1 MTQRAQDAGP
11 RRRRRRLGV
20 PFADEAFLS
29 RLERLHLLAKRLAA
43 RGHPGQRRS
52 RRLGDGLEFADHRD
66 YAAGDD
72 IRFIDWPY
80 YARMEKLLL
89 RLFHEHSEADVVLL
103 LDTSASMAPGG
114 DVRHA
119 AKAAP
124 GGAMEK
130 FNYARRAAAALAYV
144 AMGSLERVI
153 LQPFA
158 DDLAEALRSARSRQQ
173 FLAVL
178 DFLAALAP
186 AGTTDLPACVQRFA
200 KSRQAPAT
208 VVLISD
214 LLDCS
219 AALGGALRQLAGR
232 GHDVTVLHVYGPR
245 ESSPSLAGA
254 LLLHDAETGGRL
266 NVTVTEEV
274 LASYRERFE
283 AFASACER
291 ACVRQGCT
299 YAAAPTEVPFDQLV
313 LNTLRR
319 AGVLG
324 G

>member
-1 MTQRAQDAGP
+1 
-11 RRRRRRLGV
+11 V
-20 PFADEAFLS
+20 PFADAGFLS

-66 YAAGDD
+66 YAAGDE

-114 DVRHA
+114 ESGRAA

-158 DDLAEALRSARSRQQ
+158 DDLAEPMRSGRSRQH

-186 AGTTDLPACVQRFA
+186 AGTTDLHACSERFA
-200 KSRQAPAT
+200 GSREAPAT

-214 LLDCS
+214 LLDC
-219 AALGGALRQLAGR
+219 AAVLGDSLRRLVGR

-245 ESSPSLAGA
+245 ESSPLLGGA
-254 LLLHDAETGGRL
+254 LVLHDAETGGRL
-266 NVTVTEEV
+266 NVTVTEDV

-283 AFASACER
+283 AFASACGR
-291 ACVRQGCT
+291 ACARQGCT
-299 YAAAPTEVPFDQLV
+299 YAAAPTDVPFDQLV

-319 AGVLG
+319 AGVLAG
-324 G
+324 